1 MTKDRRRDDTP
12 PIASRVRPQDGD
24 PTTPG
29 GGVRPLRRHPAPGT
43 SNAPTSPQTDR
54 ETRRR
59 DETPKSPVS
68 VNHPITEPQSR
79 KRPQTEHTKTG
90 DRTPDQTRP
99 IDRPTDRRTDRK
111 RTCLVD
117 WHLSGPLELASAS
130 QFGPCAGCV
139 GGRDGSRPS
148 RPPHGHAGCFGGGQ
162 RRRRGRGRAQA
173 RPRRTEEIRPPSSS

>member
-1 MTKDRRRDDTP
+1 MQAACDLR
-12 PIASRVRPQDGD
+12 
-24 PTTPG
+24 TTIQQ
-29 GGVRPLRRHPAPGT
+29 HPAGGSDPCEGIQ
-43 SNAPTSPQTDR
+43 PRVHQMHLPPQTDQ

-90 DRTPDQTRP
+90 DRNPDQTRP

-173 RPRRTEEIRPPSSS
+173 RLRRAEEIQATQSS